1 MSFENETQDF
11 MRKFFDDTI
20 NAFKENS
27 SPLMKQF
34 IESHKAILS
43 GYRDG
48 LDELLQQ
55 DPSSQA
61 EVKLTTMFLEM
72 YLKMMQLQRE
82 SRKRVLTIQSQ
93 MANSYLNLLDQMLKT
108 INTEQK
114 DDGQK

>member
-1 MSFENETQDF
+1 MSFENETVDF

-20 NAFKENS
+20 NSFNENS
-27 SPLMKQF
+27 APLMKQF
-34 IESHKAILS
+34 IESHKTILS
-43 GYRDG
+43 GYRDC

-72 YLKMMQLQRE
+72 YLKMMQIQRE

-93 MANSYLNLLDQMLKT
+93 MANNYLNLLDEMLKK
-108 INTEQK
+108 INAEQK